1 MKIDNSVDWYIKKS
15 VSDKVGRGNND
26 RVDSGIDAKVVSG
39 DCEVV
44 ELKVVDEDGSGDGI
58 SANKVIKC
66 VQKVLSLLLVLNFLR
81 RCWWSIN

>member
-44 ELKVVDEDGSGDGI
+44 ELK
-58 SANKVIKC
+58 
-66 VQKVLSLLLVLNFLR
+66 L
-81 RCWWSIN
+81 